1 MGRKVPV
8 SRGAGRAL
16 GTTKAQRWVGRCQ
29 AEEDGFTRARPQL
42 RALDHIHW
50 FGEGL
55 SSGTRGFAFQSPFNR
70 SSGSPALPM
79 CSTDCS
85 PFGRRGPS
93 VRGLEPSFAL
103 QVLARIASSCDTR
116 SRSRRDVM
124 AATGR
129 AASTAGRSRKAWDL
143 RPCTRA
149 QMSKVAWSREHSAL
163 VGDSSVRATL
173 APRIP
178 SHAAIRTA
186 LTCIVRGPRG
196 LTCRFVRSLD
206 SQEHRDVA
214 RGNPRV
220 VVASKHPITNTV
232 A

>member
-1 MGRKVPV
+1 MTVGGFQAGETPRSPIKGARTPFVRWITFQQVGEAAEGFRANPLA
-8 SRGAGRAL
+8 SRRCGAS
-16 GTTKAQRWVGRCQ
+16 TVG
-29 AEEDGFTRARPQL
+29 A
-42 RALDHIHW
+42 
-50 FGEGL
+50 
-55 SSGTRGFAFQSPFNR
+55 RGFASQS
-70 SSGSPALPM
+70 L
-79 CSTDCS
+79 STDRVDHRHDRCVVQNVRVLGGL
-85 PFGRRGPS
+85 GRAYGT
-93 VRGLEPSFAL
+93 LEPCFAL

-116 SRSRRDVM
+116 SRSRRDLM

-129 AASTAGRSRKAWDL
+129 AASTLGWSRKAWDL
-143 RPCTRA
+143 RPCTRT
-149 QMSKVAWSREHSAL
+149 QMRKVAWSREYSAL